1 MKKIYSLVLGLFLV
15 ALVFIYKTGTV
26 NATTLGNDTADN
38 IKFPVQYS
46 ISSKV
51 TISNLSNYN
60 TYYQVMTVDNNSS
73 LSTAI
78 DNYFKAQI
86 ELNKI
91 NDTTSTKYLEVKSQL
106 DAYYNEVKSLVPDF
120 NANDWATSVNE
131 NIYDNTVVTNTTTGR
146 YVVWVRVTTANSTL
160 YDFSFYSFNNYGTSV
175 NNPETGFETT
185 VLYLSVTVL
194 VIIGSILIMSKN
206 KERYE

>member
-15 ALVFIYKTGTV
+15 ALVFVYKTGTV
-26 NATTLGNDTADN
+26 NATTLANDTADN
-38 IKFPVQYS
+38 IKFPVQYL

-60 TYYQVMTVDNNSS
+60 TYYQVMTVENTS
-73 LSTAI
+73 LATAI
-78 DNYFKAQI
+78 DNYFKTQI

-91 NDTTSTKYLEVKSQL
+91 SNTTSTEYLEVKSQL

-146 YVVWVRVTTANSTL
+146 YIVWVKVTTADNTL
-160 YDFSFYSFNNYGTSV
+160 YDFNFYSFNNYGTSV

-185 VLYLSVTVL
+185 ILYLSVAAL
-194 VIIGSILIMSKN
+194 VIIGSVLIMNKN